1 MQHNSS
7 PLGKVAPGLG
17 LIITPWRGQL
27 SFVVWLRCPR
37 PPLVDFLLSSVYS
50 YKNLIA
56 DYSIKNSCPLS
67 KSPRAITGTGR
78 FPGNIIS
85 KQNQIAFCKKNYPA
99 VFHERLARGF
109 LRNSRR
115 LWGQGFHGPC
125 PYDLKVARANS
136 PDRHRLPVG

>member
-1 MQHNSS
+1 MQYNNSS
-7 PLGKVAPGLG
+7 LGKVAPGLD

-37 PPLVDFLLSSVYS
+37 PPRVDFLLRSVYS

-56 DYSIKNSCPLS
+56 EYSVKNSCPLS
-67 KSPRAITGTGR
+67 KSPRALNGTGR

-85 KQNQIAFCKKNYPA
+85 QQDQRVFCKKNYPA
-99 VFHERLARGF
+99 VDHERPARGP
-109 LRNSRR
+109 LRNFRGH
-115 LWGQGFHGPC
+115 LGQEFHGPC
-125 PYDLKVARANS
+125 PDDLKVAGANS

>member
-1 MQHNSS
+1 MEE
-7 PLGKVAPGLG
+7 GKKVAREVVG

-27 SFVVWLRCPR
+27 SFVVWLGCPR
-37 PPLVDFLLSSVYS
+37 PPRVDFLLRSVYS

-67 KSPRAITGTGR
+67 KSPRAITGTGK

-85 KQNQIAFCKKNYPA
+85 KQTLIVFCKKNYPA
-99 VFHERLARGF
+99 VSHERPARGP
-109 LRNSRR
+109 LRNSRG
-115 LWGQGFHGPC
+115 LWGQEFHRPC